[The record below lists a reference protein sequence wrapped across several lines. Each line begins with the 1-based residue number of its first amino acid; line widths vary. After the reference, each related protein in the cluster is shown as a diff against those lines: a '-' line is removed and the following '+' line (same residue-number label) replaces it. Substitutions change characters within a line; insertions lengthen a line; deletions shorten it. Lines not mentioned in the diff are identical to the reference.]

1 VTNFGEDERQAYEE
15 HLKWIIIE
23 VNTLR
28 KYEAKGLA
36 EDIEEGERKKAI
48 AISKNMLSKDMNLEN
63 VSSLTGLSVE
73 EISQL

>member
-1 VTNFGEDERQAYEE
+1 
-15 HLKWIIIE
+15 

-28 KYEAKGLA
+28 KYDAKGFA

-48 AISKNMLSKDMNLEN
+48 AISRNMLSKDMNLEN
-63 VSSLTGLSVE
+63 VSSLTGLPVE